1 VRTLWSLLSRERGFR
16 RLLAAALISQVGDWM
31 LAIGVAYY
39 VYQLTGS
46 TLASA
51 GSMLATFLPSILL
64 SSLAGVYVDRWNRK
78 TTMVVTNLVMAV
90 GLLPLLLVHHPRDVW
105 IVYVVA
111 VFEGTVELFFSPA
124 EQAVVPL
131 LVANDDLLTANALNG
146 QAREVARLVGSAI
159 GGVVVGIGGITALA
173 IADAAT
179 FLAAALI
186 VSRIRIPTR
195 ARPSAAEPR
204 HSRLGALAHEWS
216 QGLRIA
222 WSQPSVRVV
231 FVYTLIAMTGEGVM
245 GTLFAPFVRDV
256 LHGSA
261 SAYGLIA
268 GVQAIGGL
276 AGGVVAASLAHRVS
290 AAAMF
295 GFGAVLFG
303 LIDLTMFLYPL
314 VFVALWPAM
323 LCMIMVGIPGA
334 VSRVGYNTVLQRG
347 TEDAVRGRVFGA
359 LGAVQGVGIVIGTVA
374 AGVLAEA
381 VGIVPVIAFQGVG
394 GIVAG
399 VVVLIVLRSDVR
411 APATVP
417 TIRRRGAIGSAP
429 DL

>member
-1 VRTLWSLLSRERGFR
+1 MRTLWSLLRREQGFR
-16 RLLAAALISQVGDWM
+16 RLLTAALISQIGDWM
-31 LAIGVAYY
+31 LAIGISYY

-51 GSMLATFLPSILL
+51 GSMLSTFLPSILF
-64 SSLAGVYVDRWNRK
+64 SSLAGVYVDRWNRRA
-78 TTMVVTNLVMAV
+78 TMVVSNVVMAA
-90 GLLPLLLVHHPRDVW
+90 GLLPLLLVQHPSDVW

-111 VFEGTVELFFSPA
+111 AFEGTVQLFFSPA
-124 EQAVVPL
+124 EQAAVPL
-131 LVANDDLLTANALNG
+131 LVAEDDLLTANALNG
-146 QAREVARLVGSAI
+146 QTREVARLVGSAT
-159 GGVVVGIGGITALA
+159 GGVVVGIGGITSLA

-179 FLAAALI
+179 FVVAALL
-186 VSRIRIPTR
+186 VAGIRIPGR
-195 ARPSAAEPR
+195 RPGPRPSAT
-204 HSRLGALAHEWS
+204 HSRLRSLVHEWS

-222 WSQPSVRVV
+222 WSEPSVRVV
-231 FVYTLIAMTGEGVM
+231 FVYTLIVMTGEGVM

-261 SAYGLIA
+261 TAYGVVA
-268 GVQAIGGL
+268 AVQAIGGL

-303 LIDLTMFLYPL
+303 LIDLTMFVYPL
-314 VFVALWPAM
+314 VFVAIWPAAV
-323 LCMIMVGIPGA
+323 CMILVGVPGA
-334 VSRVGYNTVLQRG
+334 VSMVGYNTVLQRG
-347 TEDAVRGRVFGA
+347 TVDAFRGRVFGA
-359 LGAVQGVGIVIGTVA
+359 LGVVQGVGIVVGTLA
-374 AGVLAEA
+374 AGVLGGAI
-381 VGIVPVIAFQGVG
+381 GIIPVIAFQGVA

-399 VVVLIVLRSDVR
+399 VIVLVVLRGEVR